1 MVSLDSKMCVF
12 YPLQLDAHWIDFFF
26 RPNPPIIGSNDPFHW
41 FPLCFP
47 VLHSC
52 LAPQVP
58 TISHVLWN
66 CNFNLAWSKLCSVSW
81 QHLSQCLAQN
91 DTLILNDFTSLCL
104 VDLPKSFLEFI
115 EYNFSL
121 LIQRNINSFISH
133 SPKLSDSGLLISV
146 QPTLTIFHFFLSAI
160 EFHLL

>member
-1 MVSLDSKMCVF
+1 MCVF
-12 YPLQLDAHWIDFFF
+12 YPLQLDGHWIDFFF
-26 RPNPPIIGSNDPFHW
+26 QTKPTHHWKQWPFSLI
-41 FPLCFP
+41 PLCFL

-58 TISHVLWN
+58 AISHALWN

-81 QHLSQCLAQN
+81 QHQSQCLAQN
-91 DTLILNDFTSLCL
+91 DTLIPNDFTSLCL
-104 VDLPKSFLEFI
+104 VDLPKSFSEFI

-121 LIQRNINSFISH
+121 LIQRNVNYFISH

-146 QPTLTIFHFFLSAI
+146 QSTLTIFHFFFLQ
-160 EFHLL
+160 